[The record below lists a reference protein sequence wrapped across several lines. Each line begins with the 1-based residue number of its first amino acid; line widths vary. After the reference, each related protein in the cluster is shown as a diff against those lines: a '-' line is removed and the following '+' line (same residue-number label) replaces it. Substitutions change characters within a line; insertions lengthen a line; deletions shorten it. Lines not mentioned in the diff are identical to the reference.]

1 MLPQINIHLSRWF
14 ILVVIICYVGAVISL
29 NIISWNVFWKI
40 PCTLLSLYCF
50 KRYLYRY
57 ALLRHPQSVVAFGK
71 QNMDEWYL
79 KTRQGEL
86 ILAKL
91 KASSVLTSYFVLL
104 NFYAVDNRKFSLILF
119 KDSLDTQNFRR
130 LSAYLRHF
138 NEISISD
145 P

>member
-14 ILVVIICYVGAVISL
+14 ILLVILCYLGAVISL
-29 NIISWNVFWKI
+29 NIIAWNIFWKAS
-40 PCTLLSLYCF
+40 CTLLSLYCF
-50 KRYLYRY
+50 KRYFYRY

-79 KTRQGEL
+79 KTRQNEL

-91 KASSVLTSYFVLL
+91 KANSVLTSYFILL
-104 NFYAVDNRKFSLILF
+104 NFYAVDMRKFSLILF
-119 KDSLDTQNFRR
+119 VDSIDTQSFRR

-138 NEISISD
+138 NEISIAE
-145 P
+145 